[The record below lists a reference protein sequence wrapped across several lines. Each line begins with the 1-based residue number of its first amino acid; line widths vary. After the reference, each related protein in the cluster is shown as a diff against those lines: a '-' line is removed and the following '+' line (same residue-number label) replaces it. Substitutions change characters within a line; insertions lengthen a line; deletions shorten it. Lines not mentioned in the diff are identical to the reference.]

1 MQRIS
6 ERIFGRSGGGRRIW
20 LVFALLN
27 VLLALLWFF
36 FVHRPLTGMQA
47 EAIAKRQSRQ
57 EKIVRIEN
65 YKNAHLD
72 VKAYDTQLRDK
83 QKAVD
88 TALPD
93 HLSYAEYLTEIQRA
107 ALSHG
112 IRLTKVLPGKKEQAD
127 GLWKMPLE
135 IEGQTDYFSLLDFL
149 RDIEEQGRFLSF
161 DQTRVQAKDGALLVS
176 MRVFLYAMP
185 ETGDGQDARTENDE

>member
-1 MQRIS
+1 MVFKG
-6 ERIFGRSGGGRRIW
+6 FGKGRRA
-20 LVFALLN
+20 LMTFAALS
-27 VLLALLWFF
+27 VLLGLLWIF
-36 FVHRPLTGMQA
+36 FVHRPLMGMQA
-47 EAIAKRQSRQ
+47 DAVAKRQGIH

-72 VKAYDTQLRDK
+72 MKAYDTELRDK

-93 HLSYAEYLTEIQRA
+93 HLSDAEYLMDVQRS

-112 IRLTKVLPGKKEQAD
+112 IRLTKVVPGKKAQAD
-127 GLWKMPLE
+127 GIVKMPVQ

-149 RDIEEQGRFLSF
+149 RERQEQGRFLSF
-161 DQTRVQAKDGALLVS
+161 DRTKVQAKDGVLLVS

-185 ETGDGQDARTENDE
+185 ETKNGDEKDGDDE